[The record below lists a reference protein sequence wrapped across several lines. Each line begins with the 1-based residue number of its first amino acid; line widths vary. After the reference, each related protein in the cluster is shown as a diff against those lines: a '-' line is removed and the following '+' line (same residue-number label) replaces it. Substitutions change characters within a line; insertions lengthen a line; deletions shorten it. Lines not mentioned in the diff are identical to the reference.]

1 MITASQLGDLV
12 KSKKIGESV
21 VFREYLQLLF
31 LQKIYS
37 FNLSEKVFFKG
48 GTAIHLIYG
57 APRYSED
64 LDFTVE
70 LTKYE
75 LDKLLPKV
83 FSGLENEY
91 AMKFID
97 RKSLA
102 GKRYT
107 MSCRSVDGR
116 YDMFVNLDFSFRES
130 ILERVT
136 SRIETDFPLV
146 FDNYVHHLSDGEMLA
161 EKIRAITSREK
172 GRDLYDIWYLMA
184 RGTKID
190 EVLMAKKLA
199 YFNEK
204 LDWDKIKGRVEK
216 FDKKK
221 FVLDLRP
228 FVTIGERDKL
238 DKLFDYVQD
247 YLKDKL

>member
-1 MITASQLGDLV
+1 MITVSQLKELV

-70 LTKYE
+70 LTKDE
-75 LDKLLPKV
+75 LKKLLAKV

-91 AMKFID
+91 AMRFKD

-102 GKRYT
+102 GKRY
-107 MSCRSVDGR
+107 MMACRSVDDR

-130 ILERVT
+130 ILERMT

-146 FDNYVHHLSDGEMLA
+146 FDNYVHHLSDREMLA

-184 RGTKID
+184 RGTKVD
-190 EVLMAKKLA
+190 EGLISKKLK
-199 YFNEK
+199 YYNEE
-204 LDWDKIKGRVEK
+204 LDWKKVKGRVEK

-221 FVLDLRP
+221 FILDLRP
-228 FVTIGERDKL
+228 FVTIDKRDKL
-238 DKLFDYVQD
+238 GELFEYARDYI
-247 YLKDKL
+247 KDKL

>member
-1 MITASQLGDLV
+1 MITGSQLKDLV

-48 GTAIHLIYG
+48 GTAIHLVYG

-70 LTKYE
+70 LIRDDLK
-75 LDKLLPKV
+75 KLLDKV

-91 AMKFID
+91 AMRFKD

-102 GKRYT
+102 GKRY
-107 MSCRSVDGR
+107 MMVCRSVDDR
-116 YDMFVNLDFSFRES
+116 YDVFVNLDFSFRES
-130 ILERVT
+130 ILERAT
-136 SRIETDFPLV
+136 SRIETGFPLV
-146 FDNYVHHLSDGEMLA
+146 FDNFVHHLSDREMLA

-184 RGTKID
+184 RGTKLD
-190 EVLMAKKLA
+190 EELITKKLA
-199 YFNEK
+199 YFDEK
-204 LDWDKIKGRVEK
+204 LDWSKVKGRVEK

-238 DKLFDYVQD
+238 DKLYDYVRD
-247 YLKDKL
+247 YIKDKL